1 MKNSLLLVLVIL
13 TAATIGF
20 AQNRS
25 VYTSLEAKDC
35 KTLEQEDEGAG
46 WYRGECKGVAGFKL
60 EVTEGDLR
68 QSVNVVMPSGT
79 IYELSFGSISSGFS
93 SVGTKAEWRM
103 KRKTPVALIIRFN
116 ASEDPEDSTK
126 ITSYLVVSKII
137 DTGACITDI
146 VRPAKNQN
154 ALAQKLA
161 DTAAKRSCRGTD

>member
-68 QSVNVVMPSGT
+68 QSVNVVMPSVRFT
-79 IYELSFGSISSGFS
+79 NSH
-93 SVGTKAEWRM
+93 SVR
-103 KRKTPVALIIRFN
+103 
-116 ASEDPEDSTK
+116 S
-126 ITSYLVVSKII
+126 
-137 DTGACITDI
+137 
-146 VRPAKNQN
+146 RPAFRASARKPN
-154 ALAQKLA
+154 
-161 DTAAKRSCRGTD
+161 GE